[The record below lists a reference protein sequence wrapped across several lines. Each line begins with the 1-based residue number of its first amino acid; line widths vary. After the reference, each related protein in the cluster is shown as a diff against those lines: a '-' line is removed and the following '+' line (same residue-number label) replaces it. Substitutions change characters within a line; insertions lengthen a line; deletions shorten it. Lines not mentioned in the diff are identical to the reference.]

1 MKKIIVIC
9 LFMLFIS
16 VPALAKEAPAP
27 QKDNQQ
33 HQEKQTPM
41 KKEKAPNTQENKK
54 EAGIKKPDSVTDIA
68 QHNTYPNPNQDEP
81 ELQPSALTEELL
93 NTSKIK
99 IENPTLIHR
108 LNESNIHTSK
118 LSIGYHARI
127 FLGKWPL
134 NYESS
139 KTTVNWEYKRV
150 NENLSDNRGGLKEQ
164 TLSYNQQRQVKVNGG
179 LTAQVPAQ
187 DEVKKLMLNRAAD
200 KTHLPIAFETYVG
213 AGTKIDRPYHVA
225 PKKVGHLNG
234 YVPAVNEKGKIT
246 YGEVYLV
253 LHGGKKS
260 IEVKNV
266 TQQGIGAWIPVQ
278 DHISLRYL
286 VTN

>member
-1 MKKIIVIC
+1 M
-9 LFMLFIS
+9 LFMS
-16 VPALAKEAPAP
+16 GNATLAKEIPAP
-27 QKDNQQ
+27 QKNL
-33 HQEKQTPM
+33 M
-41 KKEKAPNTQENKK
+41 KKEKMPKSQENKK
-54 EAGIKKPDSVTDIA
+54 EGAQKPDSVVDIA
-68 QHNTYPNPNQDEP
+68 QQNTYPNPNQDEP
-81 ELQPSALTEELL
+81 ELQPSTLTKKLFS
-93 NTSKIK
+93 TSKVK
-99 IENPTLIHR
+99 IENSTLIHR
-108 LNESNIHTSK
+108 LNESNIDTSR

-127 FLGKWPL
+127 YLGKWPL

-139 KTTVNWEYKRV
+139 KTTVNWEYKSV
-150 NENLSDNRGGLKEQ
+150 NKNLSDNRGGLKEQ
-164 TLSYNQQRQVKVNGG
+164 MLSYNQQRQVKVNGG
-179 LTAQVPAQ
+179 LTAHVSDE
-187 DEVKKLMLNRAAD
+187 DEVKKLMLNQAAD

-213 AGTKIDRPYHVA
+213 AGTKIVRSYHVV
-225 PKKVGHLNG
+225 PKKIGHLNG

-286 VTN
+286 LTN